1 MTHWLNTTK
10 APRTL
15 QVVVVTASALL
26 AGCSRRNPDSDAG
39 PPPIPVQAAMA
50 ETTTLRPI
58 LELVGTIVALP
69 ERTAMVSSQLGGWVE
84 RLAVVE
90 GQSVKSGDLLV
101 QLDSAA
107 ARTDIERAKAVVAEK
122 TAALQRLRRGYL
134 PNEIETARQDRDKA
148 MAAVDGLRAELTAL
162 EVLLKRREFSEVQF
176 ETKAKAL
183 AAAEAALA
191 SAEAHLKLLEE
202 GTPAELIDEAQ
213 SLLDVAQADLHRAQV
228 SLDWCSITS
237 PVDGV
242 VVQLLARQGQY
253 FDRASPLAKI
263 VDLSQVFVQLR
274 IPSRQFGKVQPR
286 SQVEIVLE
294 SLPDDT
300 FQGSVTRI
308 SGEADPLTGNVIVYA
323 LVENPDLLLRPGLGC
338 QARISLP
345 EVRDALS
352 VPVRAIADHSGAP
365 VVTVIRDGKAYETK
379 VQIGIQ
385 THELVQVLNGLAPG
399 DIVATSGGYG
409 LPDGCP
415 VEVVAEAVH
424 AKPASR

>member
-1 MTHWLNTTK
+1 
-10 APRTL
+10 
-15 QVVVVTASALL
+15 
-26 AGCSRRNPDSDAG
+26 
-39 PPPIPVQAAMA
+39 MA